1 MPKNLPSDEIDL
13 IDVIKVIWDKKFQ
26 VILFVIFS
34 LVVTIIYELNQ
45 PPSKISA
52 ITEVKPITV
61 YDEEKYK
68 IYNSFLNTIQPYYV
82 LESVVKL
89 NSPND
94 NQKLKD
100 HNILNKTKSV
110 SISEINKKFLLDLFI
125 DRLNERTY
133 MVDSI
138 KNFGLIKRENYGNK
152 LDYEEAVSSLASS
165 IKISK
170 IELDSFIAVETYDI
184 ENWEDFLEYIEKKA
198 NLEIQIKLSE
208 LFENYILF
216 AKSIRD
222 FKIEDIKTQ
231 LPAAINEEEK
241 INLENRMN
249 ILSENKYIDR
259 LQRVFENSPVAIN
272 ENFYAARILYNSTS
286 YKLKDVSGSK
296 VPKLMV
302 SAICGAIFGIFF
314 VLIANAIQKRK

>member
-1 MPKNLPSDEIDL
+1 
-13 IDVIKVIWDKKFQ
+13 
-26 VILFVIFS
+26 
-34 LVVTIIYELNQ
+34 
-45 PPSKISA
+45 
-52 ITEVKPITV
+52 
-61 YDEEKYK
+61 K

-82 LESVVKL
+82 LESVIKS
-89 NSPND
+89 NSAND
-94 NQKLKD
+94 DQEFNDLSFF
-100 HNILNKTKSV
+100 NRKTKSV
-110 SISEINKKFLLDLFI
+110 SISEIDKKFLLDLFI

-138 KNFGLIKRENYGNK
+138 KDFGLIKSENYGNK

-170 IELDSFIAVETYDI
+170 IELSNFIGVETYDI
-184 ENWEDFLEYIEKKA
+184 ENWENFLEYIERKA

-231 LPAAINEEEK
+231 LPAAQNEEEK
-241 INLENRMN
+241 KNLENRMN

-259 LQRVFENSPVAIN
+259 L
-272 ENFYAARILYNSTS
+272 
-286 YKLKDVSGSK
+286 
-296 VPKLMV
+296 
-302 SAICGAIFGIFF
+302 
-314 VLIANAIQKRK
+314 